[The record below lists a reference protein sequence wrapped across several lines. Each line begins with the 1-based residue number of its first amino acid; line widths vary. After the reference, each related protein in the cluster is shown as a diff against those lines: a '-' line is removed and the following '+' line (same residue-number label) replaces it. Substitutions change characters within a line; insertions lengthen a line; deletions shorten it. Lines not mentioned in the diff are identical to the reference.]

1 MVICFEGTPGSG
13 KSYEAIRKI
22 IDNLR
27 LGRIVYTNIDGVDEP
42 LKRESIK
49 SFVGLTDY
57 ELETRLI
64 FLPYFQ
70 IPEFWKYI
78 KSGSIIVLDEAHKFF
93 SNREWS
99 SVKNQEFASW
109 ASTHRHHGFDVVL
122 ITQKLEKIDSHV
134 RSLVEW
140 TYRYKKLNMF
150 GSLVQQKYKRASYV
164 GDDTTGKP
172 LDNKVY
178 SYDKRIFQ
186 CYKSFVADDVKEL
199 NVMSH
204 ANVLRHPIFFL
215 IPVVFLLFGYFGY
228 KTYKHGG
235 ILGGKSVVNPVVAS
249 SVLPSKAVVKEFPV
263 AAVPSNIPIRQS
275 GPPINS
281 FPPASLAS
289 LAPLPVASQ
298 VFASAEC
305 KKSLTVRSNG
315 HKYETFKCG
324 DYGKQLN
331 DGVEV
336 DRWDIEKTAF
346 ADTSI
351 PGSHPGGL
359 TPSVNGWPF
368 PNESKDTPKKPNK
381 PSGGASPSSKGKAAT
396 SSNKES
402 SGSQASNSTIKQAVG
417 SPLSVPSA
425 VRSPASA
432 IGGAGGGLK

>member
-27 LGRIVYTNIDGVDEP
+27 LGRTVYTNIDGIDEP

-49 SFVGLTDY
+49 SFVGLSDY
-57 ELETRLI
+57 ELETRLVFI
-64 FLPYFQ
+64 PYFQ

-78 KSGSIIVLDEAHKFF
+78 KTGSIIVLDEVHKFF

-150 GSLVQQKYKRASYV
+150 GSLVQQKYKRASFV

-178 SYDKRIFQ
+178 TYDKRIFQ
-186 CYKSFVADDVKEL
+186 CYKSFVSDDVKEL

-204 ANVLRHPIFFL
+204 SNVLRHPVFLL
-215 IPVVFLLFGYFGY
+215 IPVVFLLFGYFAY

-235 ILGGKSVVNPVVAS
+235 ILGHKPVDNPAVAS
-249 SVLPSKAVVKEFPV
+249 MAVPSKAFMHEFPV
-263 AAVPSNIPIRQS
+263 PVVPVSVASPVVRGPAGPGFPSIP
-275 GPPINS
+275 
-281 FPPASLAS
+281 LAS
-289 LAPLPVASQ
+289 ISPMPVDSQ
-298 VFASAEC
+298 AFVSVAC
-305 KKSLTVRSNG
+305 KKSLTARAGG
-315 HKYETFKCG
+315 HSYETFKCG
-324 DYGKQLN
+324 DYGKMLK
-331 DGVEV
+331 DGIEI
-336 DRWDIEKTAF
+336 DRWDIEKNPII
-346 ADTSI
+346 DNSI
-351 PGSHPGGL
+351 PGSYAGGL
-359 TPSVNGWPF
+359 TPTVNGWPF
-368 PNESKDTPKKPNK
+368 SEEKAENKPQGKPERSNK
-381 PSGGASPSSKGKAAT
+381 PSSSSFSSKG
-396 SSNKES
+396 SNS
-402 SGSQASNSTIKQAVG
+402 NQAVSGTSGSNSSTKQAV
-417 SPLSVPSA
+417 SPSA
-425 VRSPASA
+425 LAVSSPASA
-432 IGGAGGGLK
+432 VGGAGSLRK